1 MEDKISVIVPIYKV
15 EKYLNRCVDSIINQ
29 TYRNLEIIL
38 VDDGS
43 PDNSGRISD
52 EYARTDS
59 RVRVIH
65 KSNGGLSD
73 ARNAGIEIATG
84 EYIGFVDSD
93 DFIHPE
99 MFRDLHE
106 QIQKHDADI
115 AQCSFRPVTDDTF
128 IDPGGAGNEKV
139 ISNLD
144 ALRLIYTQYKVDY
157 IVAWDKLYRKH
168 LFNSI
173 RFPVSKIHEDE
184 FTTYKLF
191 YLSGKI
197 VVIDKKYY
205 YYYQSPNSIIRSGFN
220 LKKLHYTE
228 AMEERILFFKEK
240 GLTDFFSLAAR
251 KYAQWILLF
260 LYLNNKAIK
269 NLPEVKKDLD
279 SRYAAVEKLVREDPT
294 VMKRLKAVLRFAPLV
309 NPFIGFLIY
318 QKQFKNNM
326 LGRSSGLLGLD

>member
-1 MEDKISVIVPIYKV
+1 MENKISVIVPIYKV

-43 PDNSGRISD
+43 PDNSGLISD
-52 EYARTDS
+52 EFARIDP

-84 EYIGFVDSD
+84 DFIGFVDSD

-99 MFRDLHE
+99 MFSHLYDLMR
-106 QIQKHDADI
+106 KHGADI
-115 AQCSFRPVTDDTF
+115 AQCSFRAVTEDTF
-128 IDPGGAGNEKV
+128 VDPGEDNEKV
-139 ISNLD
+139 ISNLE
-144 ALRLIYTQYKVDY
+144 ALRLIYTEYKVDY
-157 IVAWDKLYRKH
+157 VVAWDKLYRRQ
-168 LFNSI
+168 LFDSI
-173 RFPVSKIHEDE
+173 RFPVGKIHEDE

-191 YLSGKI
+191 YLSGRI
-197 VVIDKKYY
+197 AVIDKKYY
-205 YYYQSPNSIIRSGFN
+205 YYFQSPDSIIRSGFN
-220 LKKLHYTE
+220 LKKLHYTD

-240 GLTDFFSLAAR
+240 GLADFQSLAAR

-260 LYLNNKAIK
+260 IYLNHKAIK
-269 NLPEVKKDLD
+269 KLPEVKADLY
-279 SRYAAVEKLVREDPT
+279 SRYAAVEKLVRADPY
-294 VMKRLKAVLRFAPLV
+294 VMKRLKVVLKLAPLV

-318 QKQFKNNM
+318 QKHYKNNII
-326 LGRSSGLLGLD
+326 GRSSGLLGLD